1 MTYKEALEMGG
12 TEWVGGDHHR
22 VYFNQDSQKAA
33 LYGVTIKGKDG
44 YKDGKALSRSN
55 LFKIRVSQ
63 PFFDVKTG
71 ELAGLVKNFAHC
83 VGYAAL

>member
-1 MTYKEALEMGG
+1 MTYEKAIEMGG

-22 VYFNQDSQKAA
+22 VYFNTDSQKAA

-44 YKDGKALSRSN
+44 YKDGEKLSRSN
-55 LFKIRVSQ
+55 LFKLTSSR

-71 ELAGLVKNFAHC
+71 ELVGLVENFARC
-83 VGYAAL
+83 IGYATL